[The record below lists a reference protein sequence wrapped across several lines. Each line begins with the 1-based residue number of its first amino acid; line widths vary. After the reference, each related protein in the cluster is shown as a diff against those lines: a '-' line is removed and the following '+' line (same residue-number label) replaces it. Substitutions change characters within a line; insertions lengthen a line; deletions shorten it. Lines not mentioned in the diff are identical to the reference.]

1 MRLAHNSL
9 VLVADGAKMLF
20 FRNEG
25 DALSPTL
32 KVVDAEQQAALQ
44 DSEIKTDRAGATSS
58 GAGGGG
64 ATMGEA
70 NYQDQAEDRFAIEA
84 ADRLKRGALAGDYD
98 QLVVV
103 APPRTL
109 GVLRKHYHSE
119 VEKRLILEMPKDLTG
134 HPVDKIEQIIA
145 NEDQ

>member
-25 DALSPTL
+25 DADYPTL
-32 KVVDAEQQAALQ
+32 KVIDAQQQADPA
-44 DSEIKTDRAGATSS
+44 DRDIKTDQAGRTSS

-70 NYQDQAEDRFAIEA
+70 DFHEQAEDRFAVEA
-84 ADRLKRGALAGDYD
+84 ANRLKSGALAGDYD
-98 QLVVV
+98 ALVVV

-109 GVLRKHYHSE
+109 GMLRKHYHSE
-119 VEKRLILEMPKDLTG
+119 VEKRLILELPKDLTG
-134 HPVDKIEQIIA
+134 HSVDKIEEIISRQ
-145 NEDQ
+145 E